1 LDRASCAQRKGTE
14 VFNKYPTISTDSIT
28 AMRAVNLMS
37 DGGTYTE
44 TCEASESFGIPQRFI
59 RCAGTIDRARL
70 GFDRTKLEEIARNI
84 REATG
89 DDAKM
94 VMTSWHPDYG
104 DYLRI
109 RVESR
114 AYDFICYMK
123 S

>member
-1 LDRASCAQRKGTE
+1 MLT
-14 VFNKYPTISTDSIT
+14 KYPTLSTDAIT
-28 AMRAVNLMS
+28 AMRAVNLLS
-37 DGGTYTE
+37 DGGSYTE
-44 TCEASESFGIPQRFI
+44 EADGAKNFGEVQKFI

-70 GFDRTKLEEIARNI
+70 GFDRAKLEAIASEIRA
-84 REATG
+84 ATG
-89 DDAKM
+89 DDSKQ

-109 RVESR
+109 RTNSR